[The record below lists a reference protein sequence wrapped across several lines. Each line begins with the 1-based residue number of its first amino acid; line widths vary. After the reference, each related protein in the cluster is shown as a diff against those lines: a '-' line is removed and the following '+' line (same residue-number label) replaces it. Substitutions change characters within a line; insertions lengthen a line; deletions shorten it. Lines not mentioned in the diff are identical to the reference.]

1 MNETEHMVTD
11 DNNVHVVDCTDSGAE
26 NLDTMLELMEE
37 HNAMKDEIQELCS
50 QFVSDVEQ
58 RIKQLDVQ
66 YLTGLKIFSS
76 VYI

>member
-1 MNETEHMVTD
+1 
-11 DNNVHVVDCTDSGAE
+11 
-26 NLDTMLELMEE
+26 MEE

-66 YLTGLKIFSS
+66 YLTGLKKFFSS
-76 VYI
+76 VYKHS